1 MTSSSSSA
9 AKKKPTLSKIH
20 IGNIIQPLDQDALKS
35 PINLS
40 SPRTRLTSKFLK
52 CYPEDPD
59 FFQKT
64 PPTSFAFSNNLSLK
78 SPLSLPPGEFEP
90 DPLSTL
96 HNFRKRNITSL
107 ALPKKQTLQQF
118 DSTNDASANPS
129 LSNLHFALSDTSKK
143 SQISSY
149 LQKYMIRLEMIN
161 LGDPE
166 FCPSGVYTM
175 TSFDSINVW
184 YGCVFVHSGLWNNAV
199 FKLKIIFPQEYPYES
214 PKIYFLN
221 KIFHPLVKESDGEF
235 NLKPQFPT
243 WKVYEDYLFLALA
256 FLKDSFNNYLLSTL
270 TLDDCFNTEAYSL
283 YRNDLTKFAEIAQ
296 SNVRDSLTPSTL
308 YRSESSDCP
317 IVFSHLSDS
326 EHESI
331 KKKIHESVQKS
342 SLHIK
347 KQYRD
352 L

>member
-1 MTSSSSSA
+1 MNKNSSNGAISQLTVLFLFTFWLLGTSVYIFSRGFL
-9 AKKKPTLSKIH
+9 LSRFEL
-20 IGNIIQPLDQDALKS
+20 P
-35 PINLS
+35 NLS
-40 SPRTRLTSKFLK
+40 SAKSLPVGNTIDHCL
-52 CYPEDPD
+52 
-59 FFQKT
+59 FFQT
-64 PPTSFAFSNNLSLK
+64 T
-78 SPLSLPPGEFEP
+78 EFQNGSE
-90 DPLSTL
+90 
-96 HNFRKRNITSL
+96 
-107 ALPKKQTLQQF
+107 QTLLNATGKWIAPQF
-118 DSTNDASANPS
+118 DRAIVLIVDA
-129 LSNLHFALSDTSKK
+129 LLTDSKNIAFNNK
-143 SQISSY
+143 KFS
-149 LQKYMIRLEMIN
+149 
-161 LGDPE
+161 
-166 FCPSGVYTM
+166 
-175 TSFDSINVW
+175 VW